1 MLARQIYTIMHY
13 FDITVLFET
22 LICLSQF
29 TIHTCY
35 SKICGYV
42 LFMLGSN
49 PEFLP
54 EANDKIRNVVIAET
68 PTTG

>member
-1 MLARQIYTIMHY
+1 MHY

-22 LICLSQF
+22 LICISQF

-54 EANDKIRNVVIAET
+54 FTNGNIELHIHNKHILDNVPDE
-68 PTTG
+68 G